1 MFGPFKKEKPI
12 QGFSGF
18 GGGATGAAFRTSG
31 GGGATSPKG
40 ASGGTIITNP
50 DYIYHKF
57 VTADNGT
64 PANEFWAGPEWS
76 TANVQLLLV
85 GGGGGGGCDDYPGNR
100 GGGGGGGGGVY
111 SWGSVPI
118 SQGTRVVTVGSGG
131 PGALPNETKNP
142 LGTTPADGEYKGAPG
157 NPSRLGETGGPH
169 NPTNFVAHGG
179 GGGGSHTLFQSVAR
193 YTPGSPG
200 QAAQEQG
207 PTHWPTDR
215 QGSGGGGSNG
225 QNGAPGQGEGSPGVG
240 GDYGGGGGGGAAQDT
255 DTGTGG
261 NGEAW
266 SYLPPPY
273 GPQFGAPEGK
283 FGGGGGGRQNT
294 TPDNQGGEGGG
305 GAGHA
310 SGNPPGNPGAGTAGT
325 DGLGGGGGASREV
338 QGGEGGDGVV
348 IVRYPA

>member
-31 GGGATSPKG
+31 GGGDFSPKG

-50 DYIYHKF
+50 DYIFHKF
-57 VTADNGT
+57 ISDDNGT
-64 PANEFWAGPEWS
+64 PANEFVAGPEWS
-76 TANVQLLLV
+76 TANVEVLLV
-85 GGGGGGGCDDYPGNR
+85 G

-111 SWGSVPI
+111 NFTVPI
-118 SQGTRVVTVGSGG
+118 GPGTRVVTVGEGG

-157 NPSRLGETGGPH
+157 NPTSFGATGGPN
-169 NPTNFVAHGG
+169 NPTTYVAHGG
-179 GGGGSHTLFQSVAR
+179 GGGGSHTLFQAVAR

-200 QAAQEQG
+200 QAAQEQS

-215 QGSGGGGSNG
+215 QGSGGGGYNG
-225 QNGAPGQGEGSPGVG
+225 QTGGPGQGNGSG
-240 GDYGGGGGGGAAQDT
+240 GTGTDYGGGGGGGADQGASS
-255 DTGTGG
+255 G
-261 NGEAW
+261 N
-266 SYLPPPY
+266 
-273 GPQFGAPEGK
+273 
-283 FGGGGGGRQNT
+283 GGGRQNN
-294 TPDNQGGEGGG
+294 PGNNQGGEGGG

-310 SGNPPGNPGAGTAGT
+310 SGSPPGNPGAGTAGT
-325 DGLGGGGGASREV
+325 NGLGGGGGASREV
-338 QGGEGGDGVV
+338 QGATGGDGVV